1 VPASGDLVN
10 SRNAFPLVGVLA
22 GGRSSRMG
30 RDKAWLPAPA
40 GGEALIERLL
50 RIAGELALPVVV
62 IGGNAP
68 PGIECLRD
76 EPAGIGPIGG
86 LCALLAHAGTRP
98 AIALACDL
106 PYLDT
111 ALLARLARAESP
123 AAVLAPR
130 DPGSGKWQPLFA
142 RYASARVLP
151 ELRRAI
157 DDGVRS
163 LQGVLARV
171 AVEELALSAA
181 EHALL
186 RDWDEPADISR

>member
-1 VPASGDLVN
+1 MPAPGDLVN
-10 SRNAFPLVGVLA
+10 SRGAFPLVGVLA
-22 GGRSSRMG
+22 GGLSSRMG

-50 RIAGELALPVVV
+50 RIASELALPAVV

-68 PGIECLRD
+68 AGIECLRD
-76 EPAGIGPIGG
+76 APAGIGPIGG

-106 PYLDT
+106 PYVDA
-111 ALLARLARAESP
+111 ALLARLARADSA

-130 DPGSGKWQPLFA
+130 DPESGKWQPLFA
-142 RYASARVLP
+142 RYTPARVLP

-171 AVEELALSAA
+171 AVEELTLSAA

-186 RDWDEPADISR
+186 RDWDEPADIAR